1 MPDVP
6 RSCMREK
13 LRFVSIFIA
22 TCIGGCYFHEIGHAV
37 LGWGQ
42 GILVLPTP
50 AKEYILRAEVD
61 WSQRA
66 WISLGGV
73 AATVL
78 LVLGVILWYS
88 LSRGSAADAVLA
100 GVLVV
105 PFAYTLRFSLAGRGH
120 DGLEWQGAQSALG
133 TNPAGHLVDVLF
145 LCILLAGVFVWGFRR
160 RRSMRPT
167 LLIKAVGL
175 AVAGL
180 LLLIFVQVTNNAVF
194 DRFFQKTAIVNV
206 PSGIRPE

>member
-1 MPDVP
+1 MPDHA
-6 RSCMREK
+6 RICTRER
-13 LRFVSIFIA
+13 LRFASIFIA
-22 TCIGGCYFHEIGHAV
+22 TCLGGCYLHEIGHAV
-37 LGWGQ
+37 FGWVQ
-42 GILVLPTP
+42 GISVLPTP

-61 WSQRA
+61 WNQRA

-78 LVLGVILWYS
+78 LVLGVILWHS
-88 LSRGSAADAVLA
+88 RTRGSDADAVLA

-133 TNPAGHLVDVLF
+133 ANPAGHVVDLLF
-145 LCILLAGVFVWGFRR
+145 LCILSAGLFVWGFRK

-175 AVAGL
+175 AVAGVL
-180 LLLIFVQVTNNAVF
+180 LLVFLQVTNNALF

-206 PSGIRPE
+206 PSGIQPD